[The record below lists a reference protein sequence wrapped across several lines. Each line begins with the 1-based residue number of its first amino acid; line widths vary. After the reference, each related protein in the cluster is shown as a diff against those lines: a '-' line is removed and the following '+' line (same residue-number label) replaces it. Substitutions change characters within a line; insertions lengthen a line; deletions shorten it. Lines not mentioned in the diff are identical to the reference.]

1 MNTTF
6 IEYPK
11 CTTCKKAKKWLCEQ
25 GVEFADRHI
34 AEENPSAEELRSWWQ
49 ASGVPLKKFFNTCG
63 VKYREMNL
71 SEKLKS
77 MSDDEQ
83 LALLATD
90 GLLVKRPILVT
101 EDGKVIPGFK
111 AETWAAAL
119 GK

>member
-11 CTTCKKAKKWLCEQ
+11 CTTCKKAKNWLAGQ

-34 AEENPSAEELRSWWQ
+34 AEAPPTADELRSWSQ
-49 ASGVPLKKFFNTCG
+49 ASGLPLRKFFNTCG
-63 VKYREMNL
+63 VKYRELNL
-71 SEKLKS
+71 SARLKE
-77 MSDDEQ
+77 MSEEEQ

-90 GLLVKRPILVT
+90 GMLVKRPILVT
-101 EDGKVIPGFK
+101 PEGRVIPGFK
-111 AETWAAAL
+111 AETWAEAL

>member
-11 CTTCKKAKKWLCEQ
+11 CTTCKKAKTWLTGQ
-25 GVEFADRHI
+25 GVEFCARHI
-34 AEENPSAEELRSWWQ
+34 AEEQPTAEELRSWWQ
-49 ASGVPLKKFFNTCG
+49 ASGLPLKKFFNTCG

-71 SEKLKS
+71 AEQLKTMSE
-77 MSDDEQ
+77 DEQ
-83 LALLATD
+83 VALLASD

-101 EDGKVIPGFK
+101 AEGKVVPGFK
-111 AETWAAAL
+111 AETWSAAL

>member
-11 CTTCKKAKKWLCEQ
+11 CTTCKKAKSWLAGQ

-34 AEENPSAEELRSWWQ
+34 AEQQPTAEELRSWWQ
-49 ASGVPLKKFFNTCG
+49 ASGLPLKKFFNTCG

-71 SEKLKS
+71 SAKLKE
-77 MSDDEQ
+77 MSDEEQ

-101 EDGKVIPGFK
+101 ADGKVIPGFK
-111 AETWAAAL
+111 AEAWSAAL

>member
-1 MNTTF
+1 MSTLF

-11 CTTCKKAKKWLCEQ
+11 CSTCRKAATWLKEQ
-25 GVEFADRHI
+25 GVDFTDRHI
-34 AEENPSAEELRSWWQ
+34 AEQQPTEEELRRWHA
-49 ASGVPLKKFFNTCG
+49 ASGLPLKKFFNTCG

-71 SEKLKS
+71 STRLKE
-77 MSDDEQ
+77 MSEDEQ
-83 LALLATD
+83 IALLASD

-111 AETWAAAL
+111 AETWTAAL

>member
-1 MNTTF
+1 MSTQF

-11 CTTCKKAKKWLCEQ
+11 CSTCRKARTWLQEQ

-34 AEENPSAEELRSWWQ
+34 AEQAPTADELRGWWQ
-49 ASGVPLKKFFNTCG
+49 ASGLPLKKFFNTCG

-71 SEKLKS
+71 AARLKEMSEEE
-77 MSDDEQ
+77 M

-90 GLLVKRPILVT
+90 GLLVKRPLLVT
-101 EDGKVIPGFK
+101 ESGKVIPGFK
-111 AETWAAAL
+111 AETWSEAL

>member
-1 MNTTF
+1 MSTQF

-11 CTTCKKAKKWLCEQ
+11 CSTCRKAKVWLQEQ
-25 GVEFADRHI
+25 GVEFSDRHI
-34 AEENPSAEELRSWWQ
+34 AEQAPSAEELKVWWQ
-49 ASGVPLKKFFNTCG
+49 QSGLPLKKFFNTCG

-71 SEKLKS
+71 AEKLKT
-77 MSDDEQ
+77 MSEDEQ

-101 EDGKVIPGFK
+101 GDGKVIPGFK

>member
-11 CTTCKKAKKWLCEQ
+11 CSTCKKAKTWLAGQ

-34 AEENPSAEELRSWWQ
+34 AEQQPTAEELRSWWQ
-49 ASGVPLKKFFNTCG
+49 ASGLPLKKFFNTCG

-101 EDGKVIPGFK
+101 EDGKVIPGFN